1 MNNKRCGTCRHWRR
15 DGDSQLG
22 KCAFTLPDTLPVW
35 VSHRRGSSIL
45 ETYGSSCNAWDSSDD
60 LHALC
65 GEILQTLRA
74 NYLRGAFT
82 CVDNATFEALMDGWS
97 KRLREIKA

>member
-15 DGDSQLG
+15 IGESTLG
-22 KCAFTLPDTLPVW
+22 ECAFPIPKSMPRW
-35 VSHRRGSSIL
+35 IIQRHGSSSL
-45 ETYGSSCNAWDSSDD
+45 ETDGRTCDAWDSSDD

-82 CVDNATFEALMDGWS
+82 CVDNATFEALVDGW
-97 KRLREIKA
+97 RERFRKIKA